1 MKTMKQKKKRKGQN
15 RMKLFKRLLAGF
27 LAAAIT
33 AFSCVPAVYAQN
45 DDNAAA
51 EQQDENRA
59 PELVVTN
66 GLEYI
71 MKAGTTVMLS
81 VNLHP
86 HPRTKGSFS
95 YIKAV
100 MTSGSS
106 ELKVNTKERTATDLK
121 KSFDFSITAQKAA
134 LPGEYPLTLTV
145 NLYNNDDMISTQSFE
160 FKMTVRSD
168 LVISGLNIESYS
180 QSKDIVRPGD
190 HFDLSFVL
198 KNDCGIDI
206 NNAELSLEG
215 LEPTKF
221 ILDKGFPKQYVTIK
235 KDHREK
241 VTYSLIAQSG
251 IKLER
256 ENMSLSLS
264 YSLDKNRGDTSRQT
278 STYVLIKCEP
288 SKASE
293 EEETKFGTRDITMT
307 SYSAGTTV
315 VKNGTKFTLSVDLTN
330 STTQTIKDARV
341 TVEADGS
348 KFALDTGLGYKDFSI
363 KAGETKK
370 FTFSLIGCAGIASV
384 RETVPIKIEYGNVTS
399 TANAT
404 IVCQTDKI
412 TPDDAGKYDITVT
425 DYSTDVSVVAENT
438 VFTLTLGVVNRSARN
453 IQKAR
458 LSLTGLDGNK
468 FAVDSGLTY
477 CDFDLEAGKSKE
489 ISFRLIG
496 CKGIASTREVLP
508 IEISYGEIVSA
519 AYATVKCAPK
529 EEKEKQE
536 EEKQVFAPT
545 IIISSYEFGGE
556 FVNAGETF
564 PLKLVLKNTS
574 GEAVIE
580 NLKVTINGASNS
592 TDGSIA
598 YSPANSSNSFFF
610 DTVAKKETA
619 EINMDLLAKSDAA
632 PNSYPINIDFSFEY
646 SVNDKRYQATPF
658 TQTITIPLRQEDRL
672 TINDPELPGW
682 GVGVGEMCTLNTSLV
697 NKGKSAVYNVTAT
710 VEGEGFSVE
719 TPSYYIGNINSGTEE
734 YYDAKLTPFMEGDIS
749 GELVFTYEDSNG
761 TSKEK
766 RIPFTFSAI
775 QMNYGDMD
783 MGMDGMD
790 GMGMDGMD
798 GMGEQTDNTWIWF
811 VVGGG
816 SALLIAGII
825 IIVVVVKK
833 KKKKAELE
841 DDDEDI

>member
-1 MKTMKQKKKRKGQN
+1 
-15 RMKLFKRLLAGF
+15 MKLFKRLLAGF

-45 DDNAAA
+45 AQNDDNTAN
-51 EQQDENRA
+51 EQQQNVDHA

-71 MKAGTTVMLS
+71 MKAGSTVMLS
-81 VNLHP
+81 IKL
-86 HPRTKGSFS
+86 HPRTKGTFS
-95 YIKAV
+95 SVKAT

-106 ELKVNTKERTATDLK
+106 ELTVNTKYRTAKDLS
-121 KSFDFSITAQKAA
+121 KSFDFSISAPKAA
-134 LPGEYPLTLTV
+134 LPGEYPLMLTV
-145 NLYNNDDMISTQSFE
+145 NLYNDDDLMISTQVFE
-160 FKMTVRSD
+160 FKMIVKSD
-168 LVISGLNIESYS
+168 IVITGLNIESYS
-180 QSKDIVRPGD
+180 TSKEYIKPGD
-190 HFDLSFVL
+190 HFDLKLVL
-198 KNDCGIDI
+198 KNECNTDI
-206 NNAELSLEG
+206 ENAELSLEG

-221 ILDKGFPKQYVTIK
+221 ILDKGFPKQYVDIK
-235 KDHREK
+235 KDHREI

-256 ENMSLSLS
+256 ENMSVALL
-264 YSLDKNRGDTSRQT
+264 YSIDKNRTDTCRQT
-278 STYVLIKCEP
+278 STYVLIKCVP
-288 SKASE
+288 DSAVE
-293 EEETKFGTRDITMT
+293 EESKYGTRDITMT
-307 SYSAGTTV
+307 SYNAGTTA
-315 VKNGTKFTLSVDLTN
+315 VKNGTKFSLSVGLTN
-330 STTQTIKDARV
+330 SSEKEIKSARV
-341 TVEADGS
+341 TVDVDGS
-348 KFALDTGLGYKDFSI
+348 KFALDSGLGYRDFSI
-363 KAGETKK
+363 KAGETKN

-384 RETVPIKIEYGNVTS
+384 RETVPVKIEYGNVSS

-404 IVCQTDKI
+404 IVCQTDK
-412 TPDDAGKYDITVT
+412 TKTEDAGKYDITVT

-438 VFTLTLGVVNRSARN
+438 VFTLTLGVVNRSARD
-453 IQKAR
+453 IKKAR
-458 LSLTGLDGNK
+458 LSLTGLDGSK
-468 FAVDSGLTY
+468 FAVDNGLTY
-477 CDFDLEAGKSKE
+477 CDFDLAAGKSKE

-519 AYATVKCAPK
+519 AYATIKCAPK
-529 EEKEKQE
+529 EDPNKE

-556 FVNAGETF
+556 FVNAGQTF

-610 DTVAKKETA
+610 DTVAKKDTA
-619 EINMDLLAKSDAA
+619 EINMDLLAKSDAV

-646 SVNDKRYQATPF
+646 SVNNKRYQATPF

-672 TINDPELPGW
+672 TINEPELPGW

-761 TSKEK
+761 TAKEK

-783 MGMDGMD
+783 MGMDGMGMD
-790 GMGMDGMD
+790 GMGMDGME
-798 GMGEQTDNTWIWF
+798 EQTDNTWIWF

-816 SALLIAGII
+816 SALFIAVII